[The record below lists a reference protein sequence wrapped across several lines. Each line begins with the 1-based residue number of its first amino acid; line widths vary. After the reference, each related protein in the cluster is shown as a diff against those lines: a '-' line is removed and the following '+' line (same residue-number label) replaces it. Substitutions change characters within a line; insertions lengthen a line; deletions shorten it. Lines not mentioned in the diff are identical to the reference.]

1 MKRLL
6 GVILLALALPAPAS
20 AGGPTMLIGATEDAV
35 RQPTLVGVKAQIDL
49 LRLAGFNAV
58 RVAQVWGPGD
68 TKPDPQDLRILTNI
82 VQAAKLDGVTVMLTV
97 TNFGNR
103 TTPLTLEAR
112 GEFARFAAALAR
124 ALPEIRHFVIGNE
137 PNINRYWLPQFNPDG
152 SDAAAPAYGALL
164 AETYDALKAV
174 SPKIMVLGGAVS
186 PRGGDDP
193 TSSRHTHSPT
203 AFIADLGE
211 AYRASDR
218 RRPLM
223 DALAFHPYEDN
234 SSIAPADGR
243 HPNSTTIAIADYDK
257 LVAVLARAFDGTTQ
271 LGSTLPI
278 YYTEFGVESQIP
290 EAKAKLYTGREPAA
304 VKPVPEDVQ
313 GRYYRQAIELA
324 FCQPTVRALSI
335 FHTIDE
341 PDLNRWQSGVFYVD
355 HKPKSSLVAV
365 RRAAA
370 EARRGVV
377 ARCPDLRLRPRV
389 MLLRAAAAPR
399 PTLTFRCDLDCE
411 YLLTARG
418 GKRLVTRRGRAVG
431 DVDKRVLLGDLR
443 RGRSVLRLTV
453 TATVNRGPTRTV
465 STRLTVGSEVPSGPV
480 ERAGPLWAK
489 RSVPRQGEAASF
501 PDYLRR

>member
-1 MKRLL
+1 MKRL
-6 GVILLALALPAPAS
+6 ILVLLVALALPARAS

-35 RQPTLVGVKAQIDL
+35 RQPTLIGVKAQMDL

-58 RVAQVWGPGD
+58 RVTQVWAPGK
-68 TKPDPQDLRILTNI
+68 TKPDADDVRVLTNI
-82 VQAAKLDGVTVMLTV
+82 ADAAKLDGVTVMATV

-112 GEFARFAAALAR
+112 DEFAAYTAGLAR
-124 ALPEIRHFVIGNE
+124 ALPSIRYFVIGNE

-174 SPKIMVLGGAVS
+174 SPKIMVLGGAIS

-193 TSSRHTHSPT
+193 DSIRPTHSPT
-203 AFIADLGE
+203 TFIADMGE
-211 AYRASDR
+211 AYRAGDR
-218 RRPLM
+218 DRPIM
-223 DALAFHPYEDN
+223 DGLAFHPYEDN
-234 SSIAPADGR
+234 SSVAPVDGR
-243 HPNSTTIAIADYDK
+243 HPNSKTIALADYDK
-257 LVAVLARAFDGTTQ
+257 LVDVLGKAFDGTPQ
-271 LGSTLPI
+271 RGRTLPI

-290 EAKAKLYTGREPAA
+290 AAKASLYTGLEPAA

-355 HKPKSSLVAV
+355 EKPKSSMLVV

-377 ARCPDLRLRPRV
+377 ATCPGLRLRPRV
-389 MLLRAAAAPR
+389 TLLRSTAKPR
-399 PTLTFRCDLDCE
+399 PAVTFRCDLDCE
-411 YLLTARG
+411 YVLTARRG
-418 GKRLVTRRGRAVG
+418 DILVTRRGRAVG
-431 DVDKRVLLGDLR
+431 NADRRVALGSLRPGRYLLR
-443 RGRSVLRLTV
+443 IVV
-453 TATVNRGPTRTV
+453 TATVNRGPTRAV
-465 STRLTVGSEVPSGPV
+465 SGRLLIP
-480 ERAGPLWAK
+480 
-489 RSVPRQGEAASF
+489 
-501 PDYLRR
+501 